1 VSEPL
6 KRILVVED
14 NPEDAEVFRHYLE
27 RDSEGFICTIA
38 ISGDAGLKLMSERE
52 FDCVLLD
59 QGLPGLSGLEILDAF
74 AASGLPCAV
83 VMLTGIGDERLAVA
97 AMRMG
102 AEDYL
107 NKNHLTRER
116 LHQVVNNA
124 LKSFDLRRR
133 LEREQHRN
141 EAILASISDAFFAF
155 DREWNFTYVNPS
167 GQQLMGRS
175 ADDLIGQN
183 LWNVVPELR
192 DTVFETGLQRATESA
207 TPSTFEALFLSRQ
220 RWLEVRVYPTK
231 SSVSVYAADITNR
244 KRDEE
249 RRRLLET
256 VALSA
261 NDAIIITQAEPKE
274 EPGPRILYVNPAFE
288 ALSGYTAAEV
298 LGRSPRFLQGPG
310 SSRETLDVIRD
321 ALKAWQPVQA
331 EVLNY
336 RKDGTSFWV
345 ELSIAPVA
353 DDSGSFTHWVSVQRD
368 ITERKQAEESLR
380 ESVAHY
386 RHSVDLNPQIPWT
399 ADPAGNILE
408 ISTRWTDVT
417 GVSHESLLGASW
429 LEATHSDESP
439 QVVAAWTHALQTGD
453 PHDVEH
459 RVKLADGSYTWMHS
473 RAYARRDENGQIV
486 RWYGSTEDIHPRKM
500 AEKALQESEE
510 RYRQIAEAQK
520 RFVSDAA
527 HELCA
532 PLTGI
537 RGNLELLS
545 RYPDILT
552 EERVEMMDDAQ
563 RETSRLGRLITDL
576 LALARGD
583 AGQHI
588 EFAPLRLDTLLAE
601 SLRNARHLAQAHQ
614 LEFGQLPEVT
624 VLGDSNRLKQLAL
637 ILFENALKYTP
648 PGGTVQ
654 VSLSIQGDGVVL
666 RVSDNGPG
674 IAPEELERVFNRFYR
689 VDRSRTPGRDP
700 GGTGLGLPIARSV
713 AESHGG
719 KVWLESGL
727 GVGTTAVVWLPLAS
741 QVDGIAPDVM
751 GLG

>member
-1 VSEPL
+1 MNESL
-6 KRILVVED
+6 KRILVIED

-27 RDSEGFICTIA
+27 RDSEGFTCTIA
-38 ISGDAGLKLMSERE
+38 ISGDAGLKLMSECE

-59 QGLPGLSGLEILDAF
+59 QGLPGLSGLEILAAF

-83 VMLTGIGDERLAVA
+83 VMLTGVGDERLAVA

-116 LHQVVNNA
+116 LGQVVNNA

-155 DREWNFTYVNPS
+155 DREWNFTYVNPT

-175 ADDLIGQN
+175 ADGLIGQN
-183 LWNVVPELR
+183 LWNVVPEMR

-231 SSVSVYAADITNR
+231 ASVSVYAADITNR

-256 VALSA
+256 VALCA
-261 NDAIIITQAEPKE
+261 NDAIIITEAEPKE

-331 EVLNY
+331 DILNY

-353 DDSGSFTHWVSVQRD
+353 DASGSFTHWVSVQRD
-368 ITERKQAEESLR
+368 ITERKQ
-380 ESVAHY
+380 
-386 RHSVDLNPQIPWT
+386 
-399 ADPAGNILE
+399 
-408 ISTRWTDVT
+408 
-417 GVSHESLLGASW
+417 
-429 LEATHSDESP
+429 
-439 QVVAAWTHALQTGD
+439 
-453 PHDVEH
+453 
-459 RVKLADGSYTWMHS
+459 
-473 RAYARRDENGQIV
+473 
-486 RWYGSTEDIHPRKM
+486 

-527 HELCA
+527 HELRA

-552 EERVEMMDDAQ
+552 EERVEMLDDAQ

-601 SLRNARHLAQAHQ
+601 SLRNARHVAQAHQ
-614 LEFGQLPEVT
+614 LELGQLPEVI
-624 VLGDSNRLKQLAL
+624 VLGDSDRLKQLAL

-648 PGGTVQ
+648 PGGAVQ

-674 IAPEELERVFNRFYR
+674 IAPGELERVFDRFYR
-689 VDRSRTPGRDP
+689 ADRSRTPGRDP

-719 KVWLESGL
+719 QVWLESEV
-727 GVGTTAVVWLPLAS
+727 GVGTVAFVRLPLAS
-741 QVDGIAPDVM
+741 AESGVKTEEADTAGKRDRNSVGAE
-751 GLG
+751 

>member
-1 VSEPL
+1 MNESL
-6 KRILVVED
+6 KRILVIED

-27 RDSEGFICTIA
+27 RDSEGFTCTIA
-38 ISGDAGLKLMSERE
+38 ISGDAGLKLMSECE

-59 QGLPGLSGLEILDAF
+59 QGLPGLSGLEILAAF

-83 VMLTGIGDERLAVA
+83 VMLTGVGDERLAVA

-116 LHQVVNNA
+116 LGQVVNNA

-155 DREWNFTYVNPS
+155 DREWNFTYVNPT

-175 ADDLIGQN
+175 ADGLIGQN
-183 LWNVVPELR
+183 LWNVVPEMR

-353 DDSGSFTHWVSVQRD
+353 DASGSFTHWVSVQRD
-368 ITERKQAEESLR
+368 VTERKANEQLLRRNAETFSSLVKDAPFGVYVIDADFCIAQV
-380 ESVAHY
+380 SVGAV
-386 RHSVDLNPQIPWT
+386 RNFGSV
-399 ADPAGNILE
+399 
-408 ISTRWTDVT
+408 S
-417 GVSHESLLGASW
+417 SLLGRDLAEVLRLIWAEPFATVAISKFRATLATGEPYIAVSTEQREDRAAIESYDWRIERITLPDGSW
-429 LEATHSDESP
+429 G
-439 QVVAAWTHALQTGD
+439 VVCYF
-453 PHDVEH
+453 HDVTVQQATTRQLE
-459 RVKLADGSYTWMHS
+459 
-473 RAYARRDENGQIV
+473 QIN
-486 RWYGSTEDIHPRKM
+486 
-500 AEKALQESEE
+500 
-510 RYRQIAEAQK
+510 EAQQ

-527 HELCA
+527 HELRA
-532 PLTGI
+532 PLTSI
-537 RGNLELLS
+537 RGNLSLLR
-545 RYPDILT
+545 RYPDIAD
-552 EERVEMMDDAQ
+552 EERREMLTDAE
-563 RETSRLGRLITDL
+563 RETTRLTRLIADL
-576 LALARGD
+576 LTVARGEVREE
-583 AGQHI
+583 I
-588 EFAPLRLDTLLAE
+588 EPERVALEQSLEAAWRTVRSLSERRRFDLGTL
-601 SLRNARHLAQAHQ
+601 Q
-614 LEFGQLPEVT
+614 PMV
-624 VLGDSNRLKQLAL
+624 VLGDPDALQQLFL
-637 ILFENALKYTP
+637 ILLENALKYSP
-648 PGGTVQ
+648 E
-654 VSLSIQGDGVVL
+654 DGVVRL
-666 RVSDNGPG
+666 EALECEGWAEVRVFNDGTG
-674 IAPEELERVFNRFYR
+674 IAPDELERVFERFYR
-689 VDRSRTPGRDP
+689 TDRARSRSGGAT
-700 GGTGLGLPIARSV
+700 GTGLGLTIARQIV
-713 AESHGG
+713 ERFGG
-719 KVWLESGL
+719 RVWLESEG
-727 GVGTTAVVWLPLAS
+727 GRGTTAVVRLPRQAS
-741 QVDGIAPDVM
+741 ESAQ
-751 GLG
+751 